1 MQAGG
6 REGRRQ
12 GGRRAGA
19 AGRWFD
25 LVGASGGG
33 GGDGGRA
40 VVSRARA
47 AHVWNGTPQSDG
59 RTDGAAIPKGAK
71 KVASCDCWD
80 GWE

>member
-1 MQAGG
+1 MSEHAGG
-6 REGRRQ
+6 RE
-12 GGRRAGA
+12 AGA

-25 LVGASGGG
+25 LVGASGGDG
-33 GGDGGRA
+33 GGGRA

-71 KVASCDCWD
+71 KSCQIVVTAVMG